1 MLFTDGMSTPMGFH
15 FFGGWKVSLCGD
27 HHVHGRG
34 SACFYIKLKMAT
46 APQAHWPPCANA
58 EFMLPTTS

>member
-1 MLFTDGMSTPMGFH
+1 MAFH
-15 FFGGWKVSLCGD
+15 SFGGWKVSLCGD

-58 EFMLPTTS
+58 EFVLPTTS

>member
-34 SACFYIKLKMAT
+34 SACFYIKLKMAR
-46 APQAHWPPCANA
+46 AGR
-58 EFMLPTTS
+58 PTDIRVPTPNS